1 MKQTS
6 FYHYVLTERGAQN
19 EYGIF
24 AEAVFNDLMFPKDQ
38 SDFETL
44 STYIEEYGSKEMQL
58 NTFDKM
64 YEQYT
69 DWLKF

>member
-1 MKQTS
+1 MKQTT

-19 EYGIF
+19 EYGKF
-24 AEAVFNDLMFPKDQ
+24 AEAVFNDLMFPKEQ

-64 YEQYT
+64 YEQYI
-69 DWLKF
+69 DWLNF